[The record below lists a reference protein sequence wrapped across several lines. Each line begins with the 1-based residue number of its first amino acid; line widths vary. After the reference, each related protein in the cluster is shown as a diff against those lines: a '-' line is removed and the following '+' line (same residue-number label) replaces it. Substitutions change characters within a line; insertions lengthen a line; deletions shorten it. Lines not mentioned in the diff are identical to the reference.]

1 MKKTYQEFSADMEL
15 ASHNLWLAEQ
25 KKQKKGEV
33 VQRMSDAYKKKQR
46 EKKIRKLAAIDSHWK
61 GLS

>member
-1 MKKTYQEFSADMEL
+1 MEL

-25 KKQKKGEV
+25 KRKKKNDL
-33 VQRMSDAYKKKQR
+33 VQRMTDAYKKKNR
-46 EKKIRKLAAIDSHWK
+46 ANKIRKLAAMNSHWS

>member
-1 MKKTYQEFSADMEL
+1 MKKTCQEFSADMEL

-25 KKQKKGEV
+25 KIKKKNDL
-33 VQRMSDAYKKKQR
+33 VQRMTDAYKKKQR

>member
-25 KKQKKGEV
+25 KRKKKNDL
-33 VQRMSDAYKKKQR
+33 VQRMSDAYKKRQR

>member
-1 MKKTYQEFSADMEL
+1 MKKTYEQFSADMEF

-25 KKQKKGEV
+25 KRKKKDELV
-33 VQRMSDAYKKKQR
+33 KRMSDAHSKKQR
-46 EKKIRKLAAIDSHWK
+46 EKKIRKLAAIDSHWR

>member
-25 KKQKKGEV
+25 KRKKKNDL
-33 VQRMSDAYKKKQR
+33 VQRMSDAYKKRQR
-46 EKKIRKLAAIDSHWK
+46 EKKIRKLAAFDSHWK

>member
-1 MKKTYQEFSADMEL
+1 MKKTYQEFSTDMEL

-25 KKQKKGEV
+25 KRKKKNDL
-33 VQRMSDAYKKKQR
+33 VQRMTDAYRKKQR
-46 EKKIRKLAAIDSHWK
+46 EKKIRKLAAMDSHWR